1 MEADISQ
8 LEAPTF
14 TTINRGPPEAM
25 LRLRWGHP
33 VNLLGEKVLNPMIH
47 CCDQCLHPVL
57 IYGRMVRNQCWR
69 QYLFPQ
75 KYY

>member
-14 TTINRGPPEAM
+14 TTLSRGPPEAM

-47 CCDQCLHPVL
+47 CCDQCLRPVL
-57 IYGRMVRNQCWR
+57 IYGRMVQC
-69 QYLFPQ
+69 LFCS
-75 KYY
+75 